1 MNANEE
7 KQLGSNLT
15 GAAIP
20 AKPGHQRDIAIENY
34 TSEEKN
40 EDKAEGDEKVRTHPH
55 VENTD
60 ALLGDV
66 HPTRRTSES
75 QEDQNASQE

>member
-7 KQLGSNLT
+7 KQIGSNLT
-15 GAAIP
+15 GSAIP

-34 TSEEKN
+34 TSEGKSM
-40 EDKAEGDEKVRTHPH
+40 TYPH

-66 HPTRRTSES
+66 DPQRTSGS
-75 QEDQNASQE
+75 KEDQNPNRE

>member
-20 AKPGHQRDIAIENY
+20 AKPGHQRDIAIEDY
-34 TSEEKN
+34 TS
-40 EDKAEGDEKVRTHPH
+40 
-55 VENTD
+55 

-75 QEDQNASQE
+75 QEDQNSQE